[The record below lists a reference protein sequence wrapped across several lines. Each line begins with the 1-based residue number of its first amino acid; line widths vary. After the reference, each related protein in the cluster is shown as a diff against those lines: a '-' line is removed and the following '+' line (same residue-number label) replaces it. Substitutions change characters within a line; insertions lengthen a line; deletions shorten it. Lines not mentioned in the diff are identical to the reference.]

1 MKPPALKHQVAAAE
15 VRFAASRERTRVA
28 VEKLRLTF
36 QSKFARPS
44 TLIWAAGVGVLIGKF
59 VLRAHPHHTRDG
71 LAKTG
76 IAAALLSR
84 FGWKSLAG
92 AALQMWVSRK
102 RSSPPLHMS
111 PHIAPPHMTPPH
123 ITPPHMPP
131 PGASARTVRDTL
143 H

>member
-1 MKPPALKHQVAAAE
+1 MKQPLAQQIAAAE
-15 VRFAASRERTRVA
+15 MKFAASRERTRAA
-28 VEKLRLTF
+28 VNMLRATF

-44 TLIWAAGVGVLIGKF
+44 TLAWAAGAGVLIGKF
-59 VLRAHPHHTRDG
+59 VLRPHARLTHTREG

-92 AALQMWVSRK
+92 AALQMWMARIQSPLQQPTM
-102 RSSPPLHMS
+102 PPL
-111 PHIAPPHMTPPH
+111 PMTPPRV
-123 ITPPHMPP
+123 
-131 PGASARTVRDTL
+131 SARTLGATL

>member
-1 MKPPALKHQVAAAE
+1 MKPPALKHQVTAAE

-59 VLRAHPHHTRDG
+59 LLHPHHPHHARDG

-92 AALQMWVSRK
+92 AALQMWVSRQ

-111 PHIAPPHMTPPH
+111 PHMTPPHMTPPH
-123 ITPPHMPP
+123 MTP

>member
-1 MKPPALKHQVAAAE
+1 MN
-15 VRFAASRERTRVA
+15 FAASRERTRAA
-28 VEKLRLTF
+28 VNNLRITF

-44 TLIWAAGVGVLIGKF
+44 TLALAAGVGVLIGKF
-59 VLRAHPHHTRDG
+59 VLRLQPRHVHTRDG

-92 AALQMWVSRK
+92 AALQMWMSRK
-102 RSSPPLHMS
+102 QSPAPL
-111 PHIAPPHMTPPH
+111 PMTPPLYMMSPR
-123 ITPPHMPP
+123 ISTRTP
-131 PGASARTVRDTL
+131 VDTL